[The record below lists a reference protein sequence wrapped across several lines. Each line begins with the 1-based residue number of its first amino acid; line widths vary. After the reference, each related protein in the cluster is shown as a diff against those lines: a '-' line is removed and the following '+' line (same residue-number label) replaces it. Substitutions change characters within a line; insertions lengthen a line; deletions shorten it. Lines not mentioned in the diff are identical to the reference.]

1 MQKKEE
7 IDKKQI
13 ESLKHALEMKDK
25 ALSASQKKEGQL
37 ARNSKQNWEEI
48 KKMEQSFLEKQRE
61 LEALKSKNSLTHRNK
76 RDWQKEDSRLR
87 SSQH

>member
-76 RDWQKEDSRLR
+76 RD
-87 SSQH
+87 